1 MALFDMCIK
10 CAWEMN
16 LEALKS
22 ENIQS
27 VHFFFVSHFRSDIER
42 IFNIFGHFPLFLSV
56 VEDKYRI
63 KTRKM
68 MDELIER

>member
-1 MALFDMCIK
+1 MRNESLG
-10 CAWEMN
+10 
-16 LEALKS
+16 LKY
-22 ENIQS
+22 ENVQNF
-27 VHFFFVSHFRSDIER
+27 HNFFRSDIER
-42 IFNIFGHFPLFLSV
+42 ILNIFGHFPLFLSV